1 MSEKV
6 QREEMNIF
14 DPSGPCTL
22 PHNIKNKKA
31 YLQTLAPLPTAKKGE
46 LKAKSFGNAFL
57 Y

>member
-22 PHNIKNKKA
+22 PHNIKNKKV
-31 YLQTLAPLPTAKKGE
+31 YPQSKKKGE
-46 LKAKSFGNAFL
+46 RKAKSLGNAFL

>member
-31 YLQTLAPLPTAKKGE
+31 YPQTLAPLPTAKK
-46 LKAKSFGNAFL
+46 KKKKRRAKS
-57 Y
+57 